1 MPSLVGTKI
10 NELRRARGL
19 TLEQLAQATGSSKSY
34 MWEIENKDVARPSAE
49 KLDKIASALGV
60 TASFLIDASQ
70 TQPSEDV
77 EDSAFFQR
85 FQKADPTV
93 KAQIKRILDVLDEDE
108 D

>member
-1 MPSLVGTKI
+1 MPSLLGIKL

-19 TLEQLAQATGSSKSY
+19 TLEQLAQVTGSSKSY

-60 TASFLIDASQ
+60 TAAFLMDASQ
-70 TQPSEDV
+70 TQPTEEV
-77 EDSAFFQR
+77 EDTAFFQR
-85 FQKADPTV
+85 FQKADSRV
-93 KAQIKRILDVLDEDE
+93 KSQLKRIFDALDDD